1 MAKRGLGKGL
11 DALFQSYEEEI
22 LYKSEDQEV
31 IKEIRIQD
39 IDPNKNQPRKEFDT
53 ESIDDLVNSI
63 KEHGVIQPILLKP
76 NNGRYTIIAGERRW
90 RAARQAGLQ
99 KIPAIIKDVDKN
111 EMLMIALVE
120 NLQREDLNP
129 IEEAEAIKQLMEGC
143 DLTQEQV
150 AQKIGKSRPVI
161 ANALRLLTLS
171 PNIQAYVRDNKLTTG
186 HARALLGIE
195 DPEEREKLARLIIE
209 NELSVRETEKLIKR
223 LRDGDE
229 KKVKQIAEKPSY
241 IVEIENK
248 LEESLGTK
256 VLITQGKKKG
266 VIEIEYYNYDDLER
280 IMDRIL
286 QK

>member
-195 DPEEREKLARLIIE
+195 DPEEREKIARLIIE

>member
-195 DPEEREKLARLIIE
+195 DPEEREKLH
-209 NELSVRETEKLIKR
+209 V
-223 LRDGDE
+223 
-229 KKVKQIAEKPSY
+229 
-241 IVEIENK
+241 
-248 LEESLGTK
+248 
-256 VLITQGKKKG
+256 
-266 VIEIEYYNYDDLER
+266 
-280 IMDRIL
+280 
-286 QK
+286 

>member
-195 DPEEREKLARLIIE
+195 DPEEREKIARLIIE

-266 VIEIEYYNYDDLER
+266 VIEIKYYNYDDLER